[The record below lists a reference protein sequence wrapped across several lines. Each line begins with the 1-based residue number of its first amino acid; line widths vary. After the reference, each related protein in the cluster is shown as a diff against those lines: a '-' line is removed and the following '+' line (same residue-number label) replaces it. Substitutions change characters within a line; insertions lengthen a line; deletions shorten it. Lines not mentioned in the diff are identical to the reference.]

1 MIFVIISMAL
11 MNIFDKDGGEYCGM
25 VKKLRQNL
33 SCTYIFIFI
42 SSNFS
47 VDRPVFQQFQ
57 IPCCMGWIYLEMVRR
72 MF

>member
-1 MIFVIISMAL
+1 
-11 MNIFDKDGGEYCGM
+11 M
-25 VKKLRQNL
+25 VKKAASRIYLAL
-33 SCTYIFIFI
+33 IFLFI